1 MSQFPGD
8 RGSKFLA
15 GTLGGPGY
23 GEFPLGSAGPR
34 VDPRDPNY
42 RPPPRPGGG
51 NPKPF
56 NNPLFSDPGLGGEGG
71 RGGDNLL
78 ISPGGSRKFAEENYG
93 RIKNPIPQFPDGKRR
108 GPQLPP
114 TIPIARPPSSG
125 GGFFDR
131 LEPKLPPR
139 LPPTIPI
146 FQPPPNGGGME
157 RGPVNG
163 GINPVVGK
171 RPDGSDIRLFD

>member
-1 MSQFPGD
+1 MM
-8 RGSKFLA
+8 

-34 VDPRDPNY
+34 VDPRDPSY

-51 NPKPF
+51 NVNTFNPF

-71 RGGDNLL
+71 RGGDNLP

-93 RIKNPIPQFPDGKRR
+93 RIKNPFSQFVDGLERR

-114 TIPIARPPSSG
+114 TIPI
-125 GGFFDR
+125 
-131 LEPKLPPR
+131 
-139 LPPTIPI
+139 
-146 FQPPPNGGGME
+146 FQPPTGGGME

-163 GINPVVGK
+163 GINPVVGQ
-171 RPDGSDIRLFD
+171 RPDGSDIRLFDKDSPTRGGPGQIPPMSGSSRSR